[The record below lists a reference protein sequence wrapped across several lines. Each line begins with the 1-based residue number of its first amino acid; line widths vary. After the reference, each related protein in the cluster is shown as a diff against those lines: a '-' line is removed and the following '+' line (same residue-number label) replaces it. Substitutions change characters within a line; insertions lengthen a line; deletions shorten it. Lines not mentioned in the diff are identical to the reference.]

1 MKRRGCKHSAEKIWY
16 ILFMT
21 QLSNKEDNLSPIG
34 SNLLDSMN
42 VFVGRLYAIKK
53 YVERFSKEFMIHD
66 IDEALLRSRRQLAI
80 LESIDNAEDQHLK
93 EDISKTRK
101 DIKYYSETKEKIISG
116 VSVDSEFSD
125 IKEIGKIQ
133 YGINLDNETFYFDPS
148 ILPSSFSP
156 LVSAGALF
164 SYVNFLRTQFVN
176 LITEFELLLSKIAKV
191 YYLGFEGSLDKKE
204 VKIRLEEIKKFASI
218 SEIKEHL
225 VESEIFKLT
234 SGGLDEWREFLKE
247 KFGVEF
253 EKVTPDWELFKKYFY
268 QRNLFIH
275 NDGIINEDYI
285 RKSGRTDIK
294 LGDQISINKRDL
306 SVCLENFLI
315 VGSTIALMTWN
326 KLSPKE
332 KAHISENINDL
343 GYHALMSNHWEFS
356 ERLYTLLDMYGGEDD
371 KIISK
376 MNKYLCLKRK
386 GRFNEIKE
394 ELESFN
400 HNTYNPKYSLVVY
413 ALLDDCEKALSTIN
427 QADMSLGD
435 LIEWPILEDLRKI
448 DPFKKYMKT
457 RLQTEAIQKIE
468 VDRLSRYTLTE
479 LKIIAASNSL
489 KIKSSMKKEN
499 IITLLEEHS
508 KKQKIKRLESVVK
521 SAQTSIKQ

>member
-1 MKRRGCKHSAEKIWY
+1 
-16 ILFMT
+16 MT
-21 QLSNKEDNLSPIG
+21 QLNDTEGNLSYIG
-34 SNLLDSMN
+34 SSLLDSMN

-53 YVERFSKEFMIHD
+53 YVERFGKEFMIHD

-80 LESIDNAEDQHLK
+80 FESIDDTDDKSLK
-93 EDISKTRK
+93 EDIGKIRK
-101 DIKYYSETKEKIISG
+101 DIKFFNETKKKIMLGANI
-116 VSVDSEFSD
+116 DSESND
-125 IKEIGKIQ
+125 IRETDRIQ

-164 SYVNFLRTQFVN
+164 SYVNFVRTQFVN
-176 LITEFELLLSKIAKV
+176 LITEFELLLSKIAKA

-204 VKIRLEEIKKFASI
+204 VKIRLEEIKKFANI

-234 SGGLDEWREFLKE
+234 SGGIDEWREFLKE
-247 KFGVEF
+247 KFGIEF
-253 EKVTPDWELFKKYFY
+253 EKVTPDWESFKKYFY

-294 LGDQISINKRDL
+294 LGDQISINRKDL
-306 SVCLENFLI
+306 GVCLENFLI
-315 VGSTIALMTWN
+315 VGSTIVLMAWN

-332 KAHISENINDL
+332 KPHISESINDL

-356 ERLYTLLDMYGGEDD
+356 ERLYILLDMYGGEDD

-386 GRFNEIKE
+386 GKFNEVKA

-400 HNTYNPKYSLVVY
+400 HSTYNPKYSLVVY
-413 ALLDDCEKALSTIN
+413 ALLEDCEKALSTIS
-427 QADMSLGD
+427 QTDMSLGD
-435 LIEWPILEDLRKI
+435 LIEWPILEDLRNLE
-448 DPFKKYMKT
+448 PFKKYMKT

-468 VDRLSRYTLTE
+468 IDRLPKYTLAE
-479 LKIIAASNSL
+479 LKIIATSNSL
-489 KIKSSMKKEN
+489 KFKASIKKED
-499 IITLLEEHS
+499 IVILLEEHS
-508 KKQKIKRLESVVK
+508 KKQKIKRLGKVNS
-521 SAQTSIKQ
+521 